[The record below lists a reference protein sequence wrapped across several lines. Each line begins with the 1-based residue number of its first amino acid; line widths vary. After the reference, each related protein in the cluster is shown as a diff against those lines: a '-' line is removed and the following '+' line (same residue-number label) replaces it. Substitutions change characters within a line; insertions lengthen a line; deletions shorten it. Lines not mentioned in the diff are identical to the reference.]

1 MTPSELISE
10 GSSLM
15 LFGMGFV
22 FLFLTLL
29 VLVTGLMSGIINRFF
44 QEPAPA
50 TSHRTHLSSESRSG
64 LSPGSE
70 QDSELVAVISAAIQ
84 MHRNRNINRK
94 QKDDH

>member
-29 VLVTGLMSGIINRFF
+29 VLVTGMMSSIITRYF

-50 TSHRTHLSSESRSG
+50 NAPHRVHTPAVNPSK
-64 LSPGSE
+64 
-70 QDSELVAVISAAIQ
+70 DTELVAAITAAIQ
-84 MHRNRNINRK
+84 MHRLKKDSKNNR
-94 QKDDH
+94 

>member
-29 VLVTGLMSGIINRFF
+29 VLVTGMMSGIITRFF
-44 QEPAPA
+44 QEPVSVKTPRSVPTPA
-50 TSHRTHLSSESRSG
+50 AH
-64 LSPGSE
+64 PA
-70 QDSELVAVISAAIQ
+70 QDRELVAVISAAIR
-84 MHRNRNINRK
+84 MHRNKK
-94 QKDDH
+94 QQDDHR